1 MELLLILFGTHLFA
15 VLHEVRNPLIGL
27 FDPFLCLLVD
37 KAFYNGVAEMSLDG
51 LSEVF
56 GSVARLLQKALIL
69 GKQPVE
75 RDARKAGKGLVL
87 HLFLIFKHFLSR
99 RNGVLCTR
107 IEHLQ
112 KSTVRPC
119 EHC

>member
-1 MELLLILFGTHLFA
+1 
-15 VLHEVRNPLIGL
+15 
-27 FDPFLCLLVD
+27 
-37 KAFYNGVAEMSLDG
+37 MSLDG

-69 GKQPVE
+69 GKQPIE

-87 HLFLIFKHFLSR
+87 HLFFIFKHFLSR

-112 KSTVRPC
+112 KSTVRTC
-119 EHC
+119 EHCQLFKGEFLGVIRRVREQLFDVYAVFLQCFHVKAFH